1 MLTLT
6 DKFNKH
12 VFCEW
17 RVQVFKKQNKK
28 TKHKLYGCNKYSK
41 PYRAQINNEPN
52 I

>member
-1 MLTLT
+1 MYFVSGEFRYL
-6 DKFNKH
+6 
-12 VFCEW
+12 
-17 RVQVFKKQNKK
+17 KKQNKK